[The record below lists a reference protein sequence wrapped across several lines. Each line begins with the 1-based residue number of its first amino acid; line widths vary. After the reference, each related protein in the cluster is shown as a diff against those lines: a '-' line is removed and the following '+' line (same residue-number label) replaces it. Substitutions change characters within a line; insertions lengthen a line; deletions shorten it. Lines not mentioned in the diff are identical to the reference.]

1 MCVRCGER
9 FLIVNLLRYRGR
21 GRKEEM
27 LLEVHVV
34 GHGRP
39 AETSG
44 HAPTRPLFQLEK
56 WAGMGEEEKKKKIK
70 IEKANKS
77 SSRSSGTFN

>member
-1 MCVRCGER
+1 
-9 FLIVNLLRYRGR
+9 
-21 GRKEEM
+21 M

-44 HAPTRPLFQLEK
+44 HAPTRPLLQLEK
-56 WAGMGEEEKKKKIK
+56 WAGMGRSKIQSRKKRKKNIENEREKKTK
-70 IEKANKS
+70 
-77 SSRSSGTFN
+77 

>member
-1 MCVRCGER
+1 
-9 FLIVNLLRYRGR
+9 
-21 GRKEEM
+21 M

-56 WAGMGEEEKKKKIK
+56 WAEMGRKEASMKNQGKKEKKKKK
-70 IEKANKS
+70 QTNSALGLVELLCS
-77 SSRSSGTFN
+77 